1 MDRNQIDIQAAA
13 MHGKTLLDLQDK
25 KTQNPAF
32 QPPSTPIVNRYDQ
45 KQDQTERFLR
55 RLPKGIDIVQE
66 FELIQQKKSKLSRWQ
81 RDMIERIFNSIYKKA
96 DQ

>member
-1 MDRNQIDIQAAA
+1 MQTNRIEAVEQYNRAPIVVQE
-13 MHGKTLLDLQDK
+13 K
-25 KTQNPAF
+25 KVQNPAF
-32 QPPSTPIVNRYDQ
+32 ERPRTPIVNRYDQ
-45 KQDQTERFLR
+45 KQDKTEAILK

>member
-1 MDRNQIDIQAAA
+1 MDRNQIDIQAAEQ
-13 MHGKTLLDLQDK
+13 HGRTLLALQEKERGLVIEQQEPIAVPEPYDE
-25 KTQNPAF
+25 TQRKINKV
-32 QPPSTPIVNRYDQ
+32 IN
-45 KQDQTERFLR
+45 

-81 RDMIERIFNSIYKKA
+81 RDMIERIFNTVYKKA

>member
-1 MDRNQIDIQAAA
+1 MDNNPIKVATA
-13 MHGKTLLDLQDK
+13 HGKALLALQEAMKED
-25 KTQNPAF
+25 NPAF
-32 QPPSTPIVNRYDQ
+32 QPPSTPIVNPYAPKKD
-45 KQDQTERFLR
+45 KTESFLK

>member
-1 MDRNQIDIQAAA
+1 MDRNQIDIQAAEQ
-13 MHGKTLLDLQDK
+13 HGRTLLALQEK
-25 KTQNPAF
+25 ERGLAIEQ
-32 QPPSTPIVNRYDQ
+32 QEPIAVPEPYDET
-45 KQDQTERFLR
+45 KRKINKVIN

-66 FELIQQKKSKLSRWQ
+66 FELIKQKKSKLSRWQ

>member
-1 MDRNQIDIQAAA
+1 MQTKEIDIIEAA
-13 MHGKTLLDLQDK
+13 MHGRTLLALQEKERGLVIEQQEPIAIPEPYDE
-25 KTQNPAF
+25 TQRKINKV
-32 QPPSTPIVNRYDQ
+32 IN
-45 KQDQTERFLR
+45 

>member
-1 MDRNQIDIQAAA
+1 MDKNQIEIAEEQGKSLLALQQRQAVIDSTRV
-13 MHGKTLLDLQDK
+13 TLPYKNPYQDENDTTRK
-25 KTQNPAF
+25 MLK
-32 QPPSTPIVNRYDQ
+32 
-45 KQDQTERFLR
+45 
-55 RLPKGIDIVQE
+55 RLPKGIDIIQE